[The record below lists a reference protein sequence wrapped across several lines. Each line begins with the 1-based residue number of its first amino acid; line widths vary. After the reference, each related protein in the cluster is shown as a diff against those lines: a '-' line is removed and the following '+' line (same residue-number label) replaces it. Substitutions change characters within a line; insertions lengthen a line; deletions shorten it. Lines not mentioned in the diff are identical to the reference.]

1 MCSGTN
7 ILMCQRILLSSLRRS
22 NSSELSVHSCQ
33 ATRRHIP
40 EHCGLHTEYP
50 CLVSNIATKGNKK
63 KKGKEV
69 GMGEKDIKKKN
80 KGISIFITLP
90 PYF

>member
-1 MCSGTN
+1 
-7 ILMCQRILLSSLRRS
+7 
-22 NSSELSVHSCQ
+22 
-33 ATRRHIP
+33 
-40 EHCGLHTEYP
+40 
-50 CLVSNIATKGNKK
+50 VSNIATKGNNE